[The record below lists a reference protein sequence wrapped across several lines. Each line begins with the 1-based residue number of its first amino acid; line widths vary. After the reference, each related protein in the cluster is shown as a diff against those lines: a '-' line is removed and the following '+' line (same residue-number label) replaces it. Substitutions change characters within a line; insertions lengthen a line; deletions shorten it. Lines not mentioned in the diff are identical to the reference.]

1 MSLLENAHVDKSS
14 MNNIAEQEFA
24 LTQFSSQADIAA
36 EQVLPT
42 NIGRYQIIAALGSG
56 NMGTVYHALDS
67 LIGRAVALKVIDRDR
82 LCNSDIHF
90 DELFCAEVQAIGR
103 LTHPNIVT
111 IYDAELG
118 DNKAYFAMEYIKGQ
132 TLKELLDSGIQLP
145 IDRVREIIHQTAEGL
160 HHAHQ
165 HGIVHRD
172 IKPANIMLSLDG
184 SVKIMDFGIAISA
197 ASDATPSSTL
207 AGTPFYMSPEQFL
220 AGALDQRVD
229 IYALGAVLYEL
240 LTGTQAFK
248 ASDIDSLREKIIGQ
262 EPIPPSKL
270 NHNLNRNFDRIIARA
285 MHKSPEARYQQVREL
300 ALDVMHAGKSELN
313 WSKIQYSFQAL
324 PVNQMIIRLKKT
336 VWLFNGL
343 RTDEI
348 VEFLQQADKTVAF
361 PGQQIIREGRPGEF
375 VYILLSGHVHVT
387 KQTNDNSKP
396 HILATLEP
404 GQTFGEM
411 SLVEQSACSATVSA
425 LEECTLL
432 RVSQADFWKM
442 PEVSA
447 KLYKNIAALLSS
459 RLRHSNELLSIDM
472 GRE

>member
-1 MSLLENAHVDKSS
+1 MSNIVD
-14 MNNIAEQEFA
+14 QEFA
-24 LTQFSSQADIAA
+24 LTQFVSQADMAA
-36 EQVLPT
+36 ERELPT

-82 LCNSDIHF
+82 LGTPDVQF
-90 DELFCAEVQAIGR
+90 DEQFRAEVQAIGR
-103 LTHPNIVT
+103 LDHPNIVT

-118 DNKAYFAMEYIKGQ
+118 SGKAYFAMEYIKGQ
-132 TLKELLDSGIQLP
+132 TLKELLDAGIKLP
-145 IDRVREIIHQTAEGL
+145 IDRVREIIQQAAEGL

-165 HGIVHRD
+165 NGIVHRD
-172 IKPANIMLSLDG
+172 IKPANIILDLNG
-184 SVKIMDFGIAISA
+184 SVKIMDFGIAISGT
-197 ASDATPSSTL
+197 SDAAQHTAL
-207 AGTPFYMSPEQFL
+207 VGTPYYMAPEQFL
-220 AGALDQRVD
+220 GSALDQRVD

-240 LTGTQAFK
+240 LTGKQAFQ
-248 ASDIDSLREKIIGQ
+248 ASSLDALREKILQQ

-270 NHNLNRNFDRIIARA
+270 NNNLNRNFDRIIARA
-285 MHKSPEARYQQVREL
+285 MHKSPEARYQSVRDL
-300 ALDVMHAGKSELN
+300 ALDVLQAGKSELN
-313 WSKIQYSFQAL
+313 WSKTQYSLKAQ
-324 PVNQMIIRLKKT
+324 PVSQMLTRLKQS

-348 VEFLQQADKTVAF
+348 VEFLQQADKTIAF

-375 VYILLSGHVHVT
+375 VYILLSGHVKVV
-387 KQTNDNSKP
+387 KQATGKE

-411 SLVEQSACSATVSA
+411 SLVEQSPCSASVCA

-442 PEVSA
+442 PAVSA

-472 GRE
+472 RRE

>member
-1 MSLLENAHVDKSS
+1 MSYIVD
-14 MNNIAEQEFA
+14 QEFA
-24 LTQFSSQADIAA
+24 LTQFVSQADMAA
-36 EQVLPT
+36 EQELPAH
-42 NIGRYQIIAALGSG
+42 IGRYQIIAALGSG

-82 LCNSDIHF
+82 LGTPDVQF
-90 DELFCAEVQAIGR
+90 DELFRAEVQAIGR
-103 LTHPNIVT
+103 LDHPNIVT

-118 DNKAYFAMEYIKGQ
+118 SSKAYFAMEYIKGQ
-132 TLKELLDSGIQLP
+132 TLKELLDAGIKLP
-145 IDRVREIIHQTAEGL
+145 IDRVREIIQQAAEGL

-165 HGIVHRD
+165 NCIVHRD
-172 IKPANIMLSLDG
+172 IKPANIILDLNG
-184 SVKIMDFGIAISA
+184 SVKIMDFGIAISGVSGGVQQTA
-197 ASDATPSSTL
+197 L
-207 AGTPFYMSPEQFL
+207 VGTPYYMAPEQFL
-220 AGALDQRVD
+220 GRALDKRVD

-240 LTGTQAFK
+240 LTGTQAFQ
-248 ASDIDSLREKIIGQ
+248 ASSLDALREKILQQ
-262 EPIPPSKL
+262 ESIPPSKL
-270 NHNLNRNFDRIIARA
+270 NNNLNRNFDRIIARA
-285 MHKSPEARYQQVREL
+285 MHKSPEARYQNVRDL
-300 ALDVMHAGKSELN
+300 ALDVLQAGKSELN
-313 WSKIQYSFQAL
+313 WSKTQYSLKAQ
-324 PVNQMIIRLKKT
+324 PVSQMLTRLKQS

-348 VEFLQQADKTVAF
+348 IEFLQQADKTIAF

-375 VYILLSGHVHVT
+375 VYILLSGHVKVV
-387 KQTNDNSKP
+387 KQATGKE

-411 SLVEQSACSATVSA
+411 SLVEQSPCSASVCA

-442 PEVSA
+442 PAVSA

-472 GRE
+472 RRE